1 MELILIMQIKYLI
14 CNYKDSGVL
23 FCLKLECG
31 FSKMSIRSGHKLLIF
46 YSCRQEIR
54 PGGLT
59 AQSGNANVGNINV
72 ETTGVSAYKI

>member
-1 MELILIMQIKYLI
+1 
-14 CNYKDSGVL
+14 
-23 FCLKLECG
+23 
-31 FSKMSIRSGHKLLIF
+31 MSIRSGHKLLIF